1 MSHTRREFIQTTAA
15 VAGAAGLSSMALG
28 KMKPIAP
35 VAGSDEIRVGVV
47 GAGGRGKGACVDCL
61 SSSEGVRLVAI
72 GDLTFDITRNARDT
86 LSGTAVGTQVDVK
99 DENLFAGLQA
109 YKRVINHPEVDLV
122 ILTTSPGFRPAHIA
136 EAIRAGKHVFT
147 EKPVCVDPAGYRSCM
162 ESAAKAREKGLS
174 IVTGTMYRRQPSYIQ
189 AVERIHRGDIGR
201 ITGGLAYYCSTGI
214 WYRNRQPEMTDM
226 QYQLYNWYHFTWLSG
241 DQIVEQAV
249 HNIDAINWIMGGP
262 PKAAFGSG
270 GAMTRPADSEIYDHI
285 DVDYHYPNGAIVSF
299 KCRQIP
305 GSTSRV
311 INTIVGTEGTAYV
324 NPGGS
329 HIADASGNETFRLK
343 HGGINPYVQ
352 EHAELI
358 DSIRSGA
365 PRAELEA
372 TADSSLTA
380 VMGRMA
386 AYSGREI
393 TWDFVTNSQEDLMAD
408 EGAITL
414 DTPIKSPGMPQ
425 PGQYKL
431 S

>member
-1 MSHTRREFIQTTAA
+1 
-15 VAGAAGLSSMALG
+15 
-28 KMKPIAP
+28 
-35 VAGSDEIRVGVV
+35 
-47 GAGGRGKGACVDCL
+47 
-61 SSSEGVRLVAI
+61 
-72 GDLTFDITRNARDT
+72 
-86 LSGTAVGTQVDVK
+86 
-99 DENLFAGLQA
+99 
-109 YKRVINHPEVDLV
+109 
-122 ILTTSPGFRPAHIA
+122 
-136 EAIRAGKHVFT
+136 
-147 EKPVCVDPAGYRSCM
+147 
-162 ESAAKAREKGLS
+162 
-174 IVTGTMYRRQPSYIQ
+174 
-189 AVERIHRGDIGR
+189 
-201 ITGGLAYYCSTGI
+201 
-214 WYRNRQPEMTDM
+214 
-226 QYQLYNWYHFTWLSG
+226 
-241 DQIVEQAV
+241 
-249 HNIDAINWIMGGP
+249 
-262 PKAAFGSG
+262 
-270 GAMTRPADSEIYDHI
+270 MTRPADSEIYDHI

-329 HIADASGNETFRLK
+329 HTADASGNETFRLK

-352 EHAELI
+352 VHAELI